1 MLTLIGSL
9 LGGIGSSILAPV
21 LGFITSKNTIE
32 LDGFK
37 TAAGLDTEAY
47 KAALAAQ
54 TEMAQLRAA
63 QNSWW
68 GARLIILVAGGSAS
82 LHFAAVMLDSTFRFG
97 WGVPR
102 VPAPYDGY
110 EWAIVQSF
118 FLLAP
123 AMPLVSAVSTWLG
136 RK

>member
-1 MLTLIGSL
+1 MLTMFGSL
-9 LGGIGSSILAPV
+9 LGSIGSAVVAPV
-21 LGFITSKNTIE
+21 LGFLTSRATIDLE
-32 LDGFK
+32 GFR

-54 TEMAQLRAA
+54 GEMARLRAA
-63 QNSWW
+63 QNTWW

-102 VPAPYDGY
+102 CPAPYDGY

-136 RK
+136 RR